1 MQDKQCTCV
10 DTDDKICECDS
21 VTTQY
26 LPKCD
31 SCIECNCSPYVC
43 RCDCHTVSV
52 SNQHSEQRD
61 MELIRDFE

>member
-43 RCDCHTVSV
+43 RCDYILVRNILRVVKSYF
-52 SNQHSEQRD
+52 
-61 MELIRDFE
+61 I